1 MKLLYITYA
10 GNPVD
15 GASAGLETGQVRE
28 LLKELARDATIEWLA
43 LVHESTPAARA
54 LNAYR
59 ESLNAKGI
67 GFDLVVLPSSRVRR
81 LVSAWRLVRRKM
93 RAYQPDVIHARRL
106 VATALALMNKAR
118 GQRVVYDA
126 RGIASAE
133 ALGEAGSRL
142 RRAWKASYR
151 YCLEV
156 LGTRLSAGTV
166 AVSEPMREYY
176 AKLTRRPVV
185 TIPNSAAPYFRFD
198 PEVRAD
204 VRGRLGY
211 TNGQVVLVYA
221 GGLANWWQWPE
232 GIARSFRAFRSAV
245 PTARLLVLTPHPVE
259 PLQRLQ
265 TEEER
270 RATTSLG
277 VPHEQVPGY
286 FCASDIGLLVLNPE
300 SRANC
305 QASAVKF
312 AEYLACGL
320 PVFTLSVIS
329 QAAEGVSQ
337 SGAGAVGE
345 TPDDIGQYAEKLL
358 SSSARQAAL
367 AYGAELSVARAADS
381 YRTFYTNLAKPRPE
395 ARRERWAGQ

>member
-1 MKLLYITYA
+1 VKLLYVTYA

-15 GASAGLETGQVRE
+15 GAAAGIETGQVRE
-28 LLKELARDATIEWLA
+28 LLKELAGDVQIEWLA
-43 LVHESTPAARA
+43 LVHESVPAPAA
-54 LNAYR
+54 LSAYR

-67 GFDLVVLPSSRVRR
+67 GFDLVVLPSSRARR
-81 LVSAWRLVRRKM
+81 LVSAWRCVRRKM
-93 RAYQPDVIHARRL
+93 RAYRPDVIHARRL
-106 VATALALMNKAR
+106 VATGLVLMNKTR

-133 ALGEAGSRL
+133 ALGESGGRL
-142 RRAWKASYR
+142 RRVWKAAYR

-156 LGTRLSAGTV
+156 LGSRCSAGTV
-166 AVSEPMREYY
+166 AVSEPMRQYY

-185 TIPNSAAPYFRFD
+185 TIPNSAASYFRFD
-198 PEVRAD
+198 PELRAGM
-204 VRGRLGY
+204 RGRLGY

-245 PTARLLVLTPHPVE
+245 PSARLLVLTPHPIE
-259 PLQRLQ
+259 PLQRLL

-270 RATTSLG
+270 RATASLG
-277 VPHEQVPGY
+277 VPHEQVPAY
-286 FCASDIGLLVLNPE
+286 FCASDVGLLVLNPE
-300 SRANC
+300 SKANC

-320 PVFTLSVIS
+320 PVFTLKVIS
-329 QAAEGVSQ
+329 QAAEGVNQ

-345 TPDDIGQYAEKLL
+345 TPDDIAQYAEKLL
-358 SSSARQAAL
+358 SASAREAAL
-367 AYGAELSVARAADS
+367 TYGATLSVSRAADS
-381 YRTFYTNLAKPRPE
+381 YRALYSSLAKPRAE
-395 ARRERWAGQ
+395 ARRERRAGP